1 MNTSDD
7 SILNNHH
14 TVPTLELID
23 IEGVSSN
30 NTPDYYSKLNSK
42 KDVSCL

>member
-1 MNTSDD
+1 MNNSDD

-14 TVPTLELID
+14 IVPTLALID
-23 IEGVSSN
+23 IEGVSS
-30 NTPDYYSKLNSK
+30 DYYSKLNPQ